1 MAKDHKNYN
10 SDGKSSEDRA
20 LDRFTDMLIEKI
32 QTLQGDWKKPWFSEN
47 STQWPKNLSGREYN
61 GMNSLLLMMH
71 AEKEGYKLPVWAT
84 FDRIAGLNYTQGK
97 EGRTPAVDKDGEK
110 LPVVSINKG
119 EKSFPVFITVF
130 TVVDPETK
138 EKIKYDDY
146 KRMSEEE
153 RAKYKVYPKLQ
164 VYNVFNVAQTNLQEA
179 RPELWKKLEDANS
192 PKKFE
197 QVGEQFSFEPVDRM
211 IKDNLW
217 ICPIKEVKGDNAYF
231 SISRNE
237 IVVPT
242 RQQFIN
248 GESFYSNLFHE
259 MGHSTGAE
267 NQLNRL
273 KPGQTFGSAEYA
285 REELVAEL
293 GAALVAQRYG
303 MTKNIKEDSA
313 AYLKSWLNSL
323 HESPDFLKT
332 TLFDVKRSTGMITQ
346 RIDKI
351 ALDIEQGI
359 DTAKS
364 ESKEEEKS
372 EDKSEAAN
380 VKEKEPELEAIAAK
394 AGAKEEPEPSVE
406 EEHHY
411 HRGR

>member
-97 EGRTPAVDKDGEK
+97 EGRTPAVDKDEEK

-359 DTAKS
+359 DTAKN
-364 ESKEEEKS
+364 EAKEETKPAS
-372 EDKSEAAN
+372 ETVEQDKP
-380 VKEKEPELEAIAAK
+380 VLETIAAK
-394 AGAKEEPEPSVE
+394 AMPKEDPEPTIE

>member
-1 MAKDHKNYN
+1 MKENKYSNKARL
-10 SDGKSSEDRA
+10 EDRA

-32 QTLQGDWKKPWFSEN
+32 QTLQGDWKKPWFTEN

-97 EGRTPAVDKDGEK
+97 DGRTPAVDKDGEK

-146 KRMSEEE
+146 KQMSEEE

-179 RPELWKKLEDANS
+179 RPELWKKLEEANS
-192 PKKFE
+192 PKKIE
-197 QVGEQFSFEPVDRM
+197 QEGEQFSFEPVDRM

-364 ESKEEEKS
+364 ESKEDTKS
-372 EDKSEAAN
+372 NSET
-380 VKEKEPELEAIAAK
+380 VEQGKPVLEAIAAK
-394 AGAKEEPEPSVE
+394 AMPKDEPEESVVE
-406 EEHHY
+406 EERHY

>member
-32 QTLQGDWKKPWFSEN
+32 QTIQGDWKKPWFTEN

-359 DTAKS
+359 DTAKN
-364 ESKEEEKS
+364 EAKEETKPAS
-372 EDKSEAAN
+372 ETVEQDKP
-380 VKEKEPELEAIAAK
+380 VLETIAAK
-394 AGAKEEPEPSVE
+394 AMPKEDPEPTIE

>member
-1 MAKDHKNYN
+1 MAKEHKNYN

-84 FDRIAGLNYTQGK
+84 FDRVAGLNYTQGK
-97 EGRTPAVDKDGEK
+97 DGRTPAVDKDGEK

-146 KRMSEEE
+146 KQMSEEE

-364 ESKEEEKS
+364 ESKEENKS
-372 EDKSEAAN
+372 NSETVEQDKP
-380 VKEKEPELEAIAAK
+380 VLEAIAAK
-394 AGAKEEPEPSVE
+394 ALPKEEPEPTIE

>member
-32 QTLQGDWKKPWFSEN
+32 QKLQGDWKKPWFSEN

-197 QVGEQFSFEPVDRM
+197 QEGEQFSFEPVDRM

-359 DTAKS
+359 DTTQSEVEAKS
-364 ESKEEEKS
+364 NGVESTKEEK
-372 EDKSEAAN
+372 
-380 VKEKEPELEAIAAK
+380 PELEAIAAK
-394 AGAKEEPEPSVE
+394 SIAKDVPEPDVE

>member
-1 MAKDHKNYN
+1 MAKEHKNYN

-84 FDRIAGLNYTQGK
+84 FDRVAGLNYTQGK
-97 EGRTPAVDKDGEK
+97 DGRTPAVDKDGEK

-146 KRMSEEE
+146 KQMSEEE

-313 AYLKSWLNSL
+313 AYLKSWLNGL

-364 ESKEEEKS
+364 ESKEENKS
-372 EDKSEAAN
+372 NSETVEQDKP
-380 VKEKEPELEAIAAK
+380 VLEAIAAK
-394 AGAKEEPEPSVE
+394 ALPKEEPEPTIE

>member
-146 KRMSEEE
+146 KQMSEEE

-248 GESFYSNLFHE
+248 VESFYSNLFHE

-359 DTAKS
+359 DTARS
-364 ESKEEEKS
+364 E
-372 EDKSEAAN
+372 
-380 VKEKEPELEAIAAK
+380 VKETKPNSETVEHDKPVAEAIAAK
-394 AGAKEEPEPSVE
+394 AIPKEEPEPTIE

>member
-197 QVGEQFSFEPVDRM
+197 QAGEQFSFEPVDRM

-359 DTAKS
+359 DTARS
-364 ESKEEEKS
+364 EVKEEAKPDS
-372 EDKSEAAN
+372 ETVEQDKP
-380 VKEKEPELEAIAAK
+380 VLEAIAAK
-394 AGAKEEPEPSVE
+394 TMPKEESEKSVE
-406 EEHHY
+406 EERHY

>member
-1 MAKDHKNYN
+1 
-10 SDGKSSEDRA
+10 
-20 LDRFTDMLIEKI
+20 
-32 QTLQGDWKKPWFSEN
+32 
-47 STQWPKNLSGREYN
+47 
-61 GMNSLLLMMH
+61 
-71 AEKEGYKLPVWAT
+71 
-84 FDRIAGLNYTQGK
+84 
-97 EGRTPAVDKDGEK
+97 
-110 LPVVSINKG
+110 
-119 EKSFPVFITVF
+119 
-130 TVVDPETK
+130 
-138 EKIKYDDY
+138 
-146 KRMSEEE
+146 
-153 RAKYKVYPKLQ
+153 
-164 VYNVFNVAQTNLQEA
+164 
-179 RPELWKKLEDANS
+179 
-192 PKKFE
+192 
-197 QVGEQFSFEPVDRM
+197 
-211 IKDNLW
+211 
-217 ICPIKEVKGDNAYF
+217 
-231 SISRNE
+231 
-237 IVVPT
+237 
-242 RQQFIN
+242 
-248 GESFYSNLFHE
+248 

-364 ESKEEEKS
+364 ESKEEAKS

-406 EEHHY
+406 EEHYY

>member
-84 FDRIAGLNYTQGK
+84 FDRIAGLNYAQGK

-359 DTAKS
+359 DTAKN
-364 ESKEEEKS
+364 EAKEETKPAS
-372 EDKSEAAN
+372 ETVEQDKP
-380 VKEKEPELEAIAAK
+380 VLETIAAK
-394 AGAKEEPEPSVE
+394 AMPKEDPEPTIE

>member
-364 ESKEEEKS
+364 ESKEDTKS
-372 EDKSEAAN
+372 NGETVEQDKP
-380 VKEKEPELEAIAAK
+380 VLEAIAAK
-394 AGAKEEPEPSVE
+394 AMPKEEPEPTIE

>member
-97 EGRTPAVDKDGEK
+97 DGRTPAVDKDGEK

-146 KRMSEEE
+146 KQMSEEE

-364 ESKEEEKS
+364 ESKEENKS
-372 EDKSEAAN
+372 NSETVEQDKP
-380 VKEKEPELEAIAAK
+380 VLEAIAAK
-394 AGAKEEPEPSVE
+394 ALQKEEPEPTIE

>member
-1 MAKDHKNYN
+1 
-10 SDGKSSEDRA
+10 
-20 LDRFTDMLIEKI
+20 
-32 QTLQGDWKKPWFSEN
+32 
-47 STQWPKNLSGREYN
+47 
-61 GMNSLLLMMH
+61 MNSLLLMMH

-146 KRMSEEE
+146 KQMSEEE

-359 DTAKS
+359 DTARN
-364 ESKEEEKS
+364 EAKEEAKPDNETI
-372 EDKSEAAN
+372 EQDKP
-380 VKEKEPELEAIAAK
+380 VLEAIAAK
-394 AGAKEEPEPSVE
+394 AMPKEDPEPTIE

>member
-1 MAKDHKNYN
+1 MAKYHKNYN

-32 QTLQGDWKKPWFSEN
+32 QTLQGDWKKPWFTEN

-97 EGRTPAVDKDGEK
+97 DGRTPAVDKDGEK

-146 KRMSEEE
+146 KQMSEEE

-179 RPELWKKLEDANS
+179 RPELWKKLEEANS
-192 PKKFE
+192 PKKIE
-197 QVGEQFSFEPVDRM
+197 QEGEQFSFEPVDRM

-364 ESKEEEKS
+364 ESKEDTKS
-372 EDKSEAAN
+372 NSET
-380 VKEKEPELEAIAAK
+380 VEQGKPVLEAIAAK
-394 AGAKEEPEPSVE
+394 AMPKDEPEESVVE
-406 EEHHY
+406 EERHY

>member
-146 KRMSEEE
+146 KQMSEEE

-179 RPELWKKLEDANS
+179 RPELWKKLEDTNS

-359 DTAKS
+359 DTTQSEVEAKS
-364 ESKEEEKS
+364 NKVKSTKEEK
-372 EDKSEAAN
+372 
-380 VKEKEPELEAIAAK
+380 PELEAIAAK
-394 AGAKEEPEPSVE
+394 SIAKDVPEPDVE

>member
-164 VYNVFNVAQTNLQEA
+164 VYNVFNIAQTNLQEA

-359 DTAKS
+359 DTAKN
-364 ESKEEEKS
+364 EAKEETKPAS
-372 EDKSEAAN
+372 ETVEQDKP
-380 VKEKEPELEAIAAK
+380 VLETIAAK
-394 AGAKEEPEPSVE
+394 AMPKEDPEPTIE

>member
-1 MAKDHKNYN
+1 
-10 SDGKSSEDRA
+10 
-20 LDRFTDMLIEKI
+20 MLIEKI

-359 DTAKS
+359 DTAKN
-364 ESKEEEKS
+364 EAKEETKPAS
-372 EDKSEAAN
+372 ETVEQDKP
-380 VKEKEPELEAIAAK
+380 VLETIAAK
-394 AGAKEEPEPSVE
+394 AMPKEDPEPTIE

-411 HRGR
+411 HRG

>member
-359 DTAKS
+359 DTAKN
-364 ESKEEEKS
+364 EAKEETKPAS
-372 EDKSEAAN
+372 ETVEQDKP
-380 VKEKEPELEAIAAK
+380 VLETIAAK
-394 AGAKEEPEPSVE
+394 AMPKEDPDPTIE

>member
-32 QTLQGDWKKPWFSEN
+32 QTLQGDWKKPWFTEN

-97 EGRTPAVDKDGEK
+97 DGRTPAVDKDGEK

-146 KRMSEEE
+146 KQMSEEE

-179 RPELWKKLEDANS
+179 RPDLWKKLEDANS

-364 ESKEEEKS
+364 ESKEDTKS
-372 EDKSEAAN
+372 NGETVEQDKP
-380 VKEKEPELEAIAAK
+380 VLEAIAAK
-394 AGAKEEPEPSVE
+394 AMPKEEPEPTIE

>member
-146 KRMSEEE
+146 KQMSEEE

-197 QVGEQFSFEPVDRM
+197 QEGEQFSFEPVNRM

-359 DTAKS
+359 DTTQSEVEAKS
-364 ESKEEEKS
+364 NKVEST
-372 EDKSEAAN
+372 
-380 VKEKEPELEAIAAK
+380 KEKKPELEAIAAK
-394 AGAKEEPEPSVE
+394 SIAKDGPEPDVE

>member
-84 FDRIAGLNYTQGK
+84 FDRVAGLNYTQGK
-97 EGRTPAVDKDGEK
+97 DGRTPAVDKDGEK

-146 KRMSEEE
+146 KQMSEEE

-179 RPELWKKLEDANS
+179 RPDLWKKLEDANS

-364 ESKEEEKS
+364 ESKEDTKS
-372 EDKSEAAN
+372 NGETVEQDKP
-380 VKEKEPELEAIAAK
+380 VLEAIAAK
-394 AGAKEEPEPSVE
+394 AMPKEEPEPTIE

>member
-146 KRMSEEE
+146 KQMTEEQ

-197 QVGEQFSFEPVDRM
+197 QEGEQFSFEPVDRM

-359 DTAKS
+359 DTAKN
-364 ESKEEEKS
+364 EAKEETKPAS
-372 EDKSEAAN
+372 ETVEQDKP
-380 VKEKEPELEAIAAK
+380 VLETIAAK
-394 AGAKEEPEPSVE
+394 AMPKEDPEPTIE

>member
-32 QTLQGDWKKPWFSEN
+32 QTIQGDWKKPWFTEN

-146 KRMSEEE
+146 KQMSEEE

-359 DTAKS
+359 DTARN
-364 ESKEEEKS
+364 EAKEEAKPDNETI
-372 EDKSEAAN
+372 EQDKP
-380 VKEKEPELEAIAAK
+380 VLEAIAAK
-394 AGAKEEPEPSVE
+394 AMPKEDPEPTIE

>member
-146 KRMSEEE
+146 KQMSEEE

-164 VYNVFNVAQTNLQEA
+164 VYNVFNVAQANLQEA
-179 RPELWKKLEDANS
+179 RPDLWKKLEDANS

-364 ESKEEEKS
+364 ESKEDTKS
-372 EDKSEAAN
+372 NGETVEQDKP
-380 VKEKEPELEAIAAK
+380 VLEAIAAK
-394 AGAKEEPEPSVE
+394 AMPKEEPEPTIE

>member
-164 VYNVFNVAQTNLQEA
+164 VYNVFNVAQTNLQET

-359 DTAKS
+359 DTAKN
-364 ESKEEEKS
+364 EAKEETKPAS
-372 EDKSEAAN
+372 ETVEQDKP
-380 VKEKEPELEAIAAK
+380 VLETIAAK
-394 AGAKEEPEPSVE
+394 AMPKEDPEPTIE

>member
-146 KRMSEEE
+146 KQMSEEE

-359 DTAKS
+359 DTTQSEVEAKS
-364 ESKEEEKS
+364 NKVKSTKEEK
-372 EDKSEAAN
+372 
-380 VKEKEPELEAIAAK
+380 PELEAIAAK
-394 AGAKEEPEPSVE
+394 SIAKDVPEPDVE

>member
-364 ESKEEEKS
+364 ESKEDAKSNSETVEQEKP
-372 EDKSEAAN
+372 
-380 VKEKEPELEAIAAK
+380 VLEAIAAK
-394 AGAKEEPEPSVE
+394 AMPKEEPEPTIE

>member
-32 QTLQGDWKKPWFSEN
+32 QTLQGDWKKPWFTEN

-97 EGRTPAVDKDGEK
+97 DGRTPAVDKDGEK

-146 KRMSEEE
+146 KQMSEEE

-179 RPELWKKLEDANS
+179 RPELWKKLEEANS
-192 PKKFE
+192 PKKIE
-197 QVGEQFSFEPVDRM
+197 QEGEQFSFEPVDRM

-364 ESKEEEKS
+364 ESKEDTKS
-372 EDKSEAAN
+372 NSET
-380 VKEKEPELEAIAAK
+380 VEQGKPVLEAIAAK
-394 AGAKEEPEPSVE
+394 AMPKDEPEESVVE
-406 EEHHY
+406 EERHY

>member
-197 QVGEQFSFEPVDRM
+197 QAGEQFSFEPVDRM

-359 DTAKS
+359 DTAKN
-364 ESKEEEKS
+364 EAKEETKPAS
-372 EDKSEAAN
+372 ETVEQDKP
-380 VKEKEPELEAIAAK
+380 VLETIAAK
-394 AGAKEEPEPSVE
+394 AMPKEDPEPTIE

>member
-146 KRMSEEE
+146 KQMSEEE

-359 DTAKS
+359 DTARN
-364 ESKEEEKS
+364 EAKEEAKPDNETI
-372 EDKSEAAN
+372 EQDKP
-380 VKEKEPELEAIAAK
+380 VLEAIAAK
-394 AGAKEEPEPSVE
+394 AMPKEDPEPTIE

>member
-146 KRMSEEE
+146 KQMSEEE

-197 QVGEQFSFEPVDRM
+197 QAGEQFSFEPVDKM

-217 ICPIKEVKGDNAYF
+217 ICPIKEVKGDNAYY

-359 DTAKS
+359 DTAQSETKGKTQEDSKS
-364 ESKEEEKS
+364 DKVEAKEE
-372 EDKSEAAN
+372 N
-380 VKEKEPELEAIAAK
+380 PELEAIAAK
-394 AGAKEEPEPSVE
+394 GVSVQEPEIE
-406 EEHHY
+406 EEYHY

>member
-97 EGRTPAVDKDGEK
+97 DGRTPAVDKDGEK

-146 KRMSEEE
+146 KQMSEEE

-179 RPELWKKLEDANS
+179 RPDLWKKLEDANS

-364 ESKEEEKS
+364 ESKEDTKS
-372 EDKSEAAN
+372 NGETVEQDKP
-380 VKEKEPELEAIAAK
+380 VLEAIAAK
-394 AGAKEEPEPSVE
+394 AMPKEEPEPTIE